1 MRAKLMQLL
10 RRRAPMPRDA
20 DTGEPGPAGDDAGA
34 RRDPRHCG
42 LIDMVMSDWLNAG
55 TGELFSGFALGP
67 QDRVLDVG
75 CGDGL
80 AVMFAA
86 QQGAHT
92 TFCDLDPAKV
102 HSLSERLLARGLTR
116 HAGLVASGD
125 RLPLPDGS
133 MSRIIATEVLEHVD
147 DPAAVLREMV
157 RVGAPGAKY
166 LISVPDAGAER
177 FQQPFAHRSYF
188 EAPNHVRIIAPREL
202 EALAASCGLEVE
214 GRGQWGFYWFL
225 WMNFFW
231 VSQQESGDDATAMD
245 RIRPPYHPL
254 LQSWTE
260 TWTRLLE
267 LPETDGLRRALN
279 ELMPKSRV
287 IVARR
292 RQER

>member
-1 MRAKLMQLL
+1 MNPRA
-10 RRRAPMPRDA
+10 DA
-20 DTGEPGPAGDDAGA
+20 
-34 RRDPRHCG
+34 RHCG
-42 LIDMVMSDWLNAG
+42 LIDMVMSGWCNAA
-55 TGELFSGFALGP
+55 TSELFTGFAVGP
-67 QDRVLDVG
+67 GDDVLDVG

-102 HSLSERLLARGLTR
+102 GSLSARLLERGLTR
-116 HAGLVASGD
+116 HAGLVASGA

-133 MSRIIATEVLEHVD
+133 MSRIIATEVLEHVE

-157 RVGAPGAKY
+157 RVGRPGALY

-202 EALAASCGLEVE
+202 EELAGACGLEIT

-225 WMNFFW
+225 WMCFYW
-231 VSQQESGDDATAMD
+231 ASQQESGDDATTID
-245 RIRPPYHPL
+245 RIGPPYHPL
-254 LQSWTE
+254 LQSWSE
-260 TWTRLLE
+260 TWTRFME
-267 LPETDGLRRALN
+267 LPETDGMRRALN
-279 ELMPKSRV
+279 GLMPKSRV